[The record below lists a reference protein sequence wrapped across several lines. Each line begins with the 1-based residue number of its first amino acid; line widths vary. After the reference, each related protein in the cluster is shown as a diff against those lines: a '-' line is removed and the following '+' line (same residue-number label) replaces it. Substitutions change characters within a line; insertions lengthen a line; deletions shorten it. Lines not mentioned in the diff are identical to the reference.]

1 MFSISFRAQAVPE
14 LLFERIF
21 AMSAHRVLRDLLA
34 AFSDVGP
41 GRVAIAATA
50 TGAVLEEN
58 KLIQFVVPTWGA
70 VDNILILPSA
80 QPGKIVIIAGAATGG
95 ELRSSA
101 PATVAINGG
110 SGAAAESAVAANQMV
125 IAICESSTSWKAFTI
140 ASNGTT
146 AGLEA
151 AA

>member
-1 MFSISFRAQAVPE
+1 
-14 LLFERIF
+14 
-21 AMSAHRVLRDLLA
+21 MSAHRVLRDLLA

-50 TGAVLEEN
+50 TGAALEEN
-58 KLIQFVVPTWGA
+58 KLVQFVVPTWGGA
-70 VDNILILPSA
+70 NNILILPSP

-110 SGAAAESAVAANQMV
+110 TGAAAESAVAASQMV
-125 IAICESSTSWKAFTI
+125 IAICESATSWKAFTI
-140 ASNGTT
+140 ASDGTT

>member
-1 MFSISFRAQAVPE
+1 
-14 LLFERIF
+14 
-21 AMSAHRVLRDLLA
+21 MSAHRVLRDLLA

-41 GRVAIAATA
+41 GRVAVTA
-50 TGAVLEEN
+50 TSDGVALEEN
-58 KLIQFVVPTWGA
+58 KLIQFVVPTWGNA
-70 VDNILILPSA
+70 NNIIILPSA

-101 PATVAINGG
+101 PATIAINGG
-110 SGAAAESAVAANQMV
+110 TGASAESAVAANQLV
-125 IAICESSTSWKAFTI
+125 VAICESASSWKAFTI
-140 ASNGTT
+140 ASDGTT

>member
-1 MFSISFRAQAVPE
+1 MSPHRA
-14 LLFERIF
+14 
-21 AMSAHRVLRDLLA
+21 LRDLLA
-34 AFSDVGP
+34 AFSDLGP
-41 GRVAIAATA
+41 GRVAVTATA
-50 TGAVLEEN
+50 TGVALREGTLV
-58 KLIQFVVPTWGA
+58 QFVVPTWGA
-70 VDNILILPSA
+70 ADNILILPSP

-95 ELRSSA
+95 ELRSSD
-101 PATVAINGG
+101 PATIAINGG

-125 IAICESSTSWKAFTI
+125 IAICESATSWKAIAI